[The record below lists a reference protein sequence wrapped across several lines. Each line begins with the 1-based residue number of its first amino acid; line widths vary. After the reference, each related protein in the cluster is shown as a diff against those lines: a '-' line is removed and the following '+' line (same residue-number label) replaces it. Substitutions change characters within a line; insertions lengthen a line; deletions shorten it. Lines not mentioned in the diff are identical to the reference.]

1 MSIVGEIQKNKSQ
14 KIIVATNE
22 YKGKQLVDIRV
33 HYEGDDGEYMP
44 TKKGIALTPEM
55 IPEVMEMLRSASAVI
70 NLMDTQSIDLEEEEV
85 I

>member
-1 MSIVGEIQKNKSQ
+1 MSIIGEIQKNKSQ

-44 TKKGIALTPEM
+44 TKKGIALAPDM
-55 IPEVMEMLRSASAVI
+55 LPEVITMLSSASAVI
-70 NLMDTQSIDLEEEEV
+70 TLMNDDESQKEE
-85 I
+85 

>member
-1 MSIVGEIQKNKSQ
+1 MSIIGEIQKNKSQ